1 MPFPS
6 LSPKLRTPN
15 PILIGARVCLPLTF
29 CLQQGDAITFSWHF
43 VGIGKEQCFHDG
55 VEMSE
60 CASPMKVM
68 AKDVSSADSTHTFK
82 VKFTDVCG
90 ETKTADYKYTQKVR
104 GLHRVS
110 YEWGRTHIGVTPMVQ
125 MTGSNLQNVCSVC
138 PCIMSASGLHSCSSC
153 TQY

>member
-1 MPFPS
+1 MTNLVS
-6 LSPKLRTPN
+6 LPVWL
-15 PILIGARVCLPLTF
+15 LLTSY
-29 CLQQGDAITFSWHF
+29 LQQGDAITFSWHF

-55 VEMSE
+55 VEMSD

-104 GLHRVS
+104 GLCRVFCK
-110 YEWGRTHIGVTPMVQ
+110 G
-125 MTGSNLQNVCSVC
+125 
-138 PCIMSASGLHSCSSC
+138 
-153 TQY
+153 